1 MLMRR
6 KTLALTLT
14 SALLCSVVTG
24 AWLVSL
30 AAANGIPLPQAAPY
44 VPPPDNPPAISLR
57 SPSNSTYNVNN
68 ITLRIVV
75 TLPLQ
80 NDTEIVSVAYH
91 LDGIEYV
98 VANYG
103 RYSFS
108 GHRVTDLPNPL
119 NFTKNLYGLS
129 EGAHTLR
136 VTVASR
142 SSATY
147 VSVMVVP
154 YDYPVEY
161 DTAYSELVWSHSEI
175 NFTIDTTPP
184 KISILKLDNQTATET
199 SLSFAVSEPVT
210 WIGYSLDGQGN
221 VTINGNITLPEL
233 TYGHH
238 NITVFAN
245 DTAGNIGATESIN
258 FSISKGTDPL
268 STTLIIA
275 ASGIFPAVI
284 ATGLLTYFKKRKH

>member
-1 MLMRR
+1 
-6 KTLALTLT
+6 
-14 SALLCSVVTG
+14 VVTG

-44 VPPPDNPPAISLR
+44 VPPPDNPPAISLQ

-68 ITLRIVV
+68 ITLRIVI

-80 NDTEIVSVAYH
+80 NDTEIVSVSYY
-91 LDGIEYV
+91 LDGVEYTL
-98 VANYG
+98 ANYG
-103 RYSFS
+103 RYSFN
-108 GHRVTDLPNPL
+108 GHRVTDFPNTL
-119 NFTKNLYGLS
+119 NFTKTLYGLS

-154 YDYPVEY
+154 YDYPIEY

-175 NFTIDTTPP
+175 NFTIDTTSP
-184 KISILKLDNQTATET
+184 KISILSLDNKTATET

-233 TYGHH
+233 VYGHH

-245 DTAGNIGATESIN
+245 DTAGNVGATETIN
-258 FSISKGTDPL
+258 FSIAKGTD
-268 STTLIIA
+268 STTLVVA
-275 ASGIFPAVI
+275 ASGVFAAAIG
-284 ATGLLTYFKKRKH
+284 TCLLIYFKKHKH

>member
-1 MLMRR
+1 MR
-6 KTLALTLT
+6 KKALVLTLT
-14 SALLCSVVTG
+14 LALLCSVLTG

-44 VPPPDNPPAISLR
+44 VPPPDNPSAISLQ

-80 NDTEIVSVAYH
+80 DNIEIVSVSYY
-91 LDGIEYV
+91 LDGVEYT

-103 RYSFS
+103 RYSFNE
-108 GHRVTDLPNPL
+108 HLVTDFPNSL
-119 NFTKNLYGLS
+119 NFTKTLYRLS

-184 KISILKLDNQTATET
+184 KISILSLDNKTATQTA
-199 SLSFAVSEPVT
+199 LSFAVSEPVT

-221 VTINGNITLPEL
+221 VTINGNTTLPEL

-258 FSISKGTDPL
+258 FSIAKETDPF
-268 STTLIIA
+268 STPLAIA

-284 ATGLLTYFKKRKH
+284 GAGLLIYFKKRKH